1 MSRLKKYS
9 PIFWYTVFKLPCQ
22 RTLDFPKSE
31 YISFNSVFKYWRHKQ
46 VLTTHVGFFTNKV
59 PDSPK
64 KKKKKKQKKKTNQK
78 KYFLGQR
85 GQLSTIPYNVQVKN
99 KLSGNVTK
107 DI

>member
-1 MSRLKKYS
+1 M
-9 PIFWYTVFKLPCQ
+9 
-22 RTLDFPKSE
+22 LDLLQTKCRIPPE
-31 YISFNSVFKYWRHKQ
+31 
-46 VLTTHVGFFTNKV
+46 
-59 PDSPK
+59 K
-64 KKKKKKQKKKTNQK
+64 KKKKKKKKKTNQK